1 MDYDQQHVQ
10 QQQKVEEVVMT
21 VKGKQPAYF
30 PSLPTST
37 ATKSDNN
44 SNDSGPSSGSREE
57 SSSHSSRSKISLRIN
72 SIKKKNI
79 LSDLVKSFCD
89 LNNFKLPSDP
99 KVLET
104 ILLQPFCIK
113 IPIESEVYEQ
123 WKREIIDINIDNYF
137 VNGDLSG
144 STAAEFSA
152 ECVHALPRTMEAIDI
167 NRNVKD
173 PSEITIDS
181 LQPDV
186 LVWVQ
191 DALVFKAEEKK
202 DGDFNVVM
210 EELRDK
216 MKDWNLASCGNLP
229 YLLSYGAV
237 KENFQFFAI
246 TKDSNLMSIS
256 PRYNISTFAGGF
268 KVLISTLNMFKCF
281 LAAATLLPEV
291 PFPFLKTFN
300 RQSGASITFVSSD
313 HIQKKIKNFE
323 DYIYS
328 DIETLQEVYKII
340 ESCEY
345 TVKAFSMPEVLVKKH
360 IQELK
365 TAIYQILKVLEI
377 VYDSGYVHRDLSW
390 ENIWKDSHGRFIV
403 GDWEHSGRLD
413 NIPKFVIQWWAPELH
428 NTPTSPYTDKADIYL
443 VGNLLNTL
451 DVLLSNEAVAF
462 CSLLMKNN
470 PNERPSAVN
479 ALQHQWFNKEI
490 KNALFIAL
498 YST

>member
-1 MDYDQQHVQ
+1 M
-10 QQQKVEEVVMT
+10 
-21 VKGKQPAYF
+21 
-30 PSLPTST
+30 
-37 ATKSDNN
+37 
-44 SNDSGPSSGSREE
+44 
-57 SSSHSSRSKISLRIN
+57 
-72 SIKKKNI
+72 KKKNI

-123 WKREIIDINIDNYF
+123 WKREIIDINIDDYF

-152 ECVHALPRTMEAIDI
+152 ECVHALSRRMEGSEFRLISKFDNIVINIWETLKTYQSLAIDI

-173 PSEITIDS
+173 PSGITIDS

-191 DALVFKAEEKK
+191 DALVFKAEKKK
-202 DGDFNVVM
+202 DGNFSVVM

-216 MKDWNLASCGNLP
+216 MKDWNLVSCGNLP
-229 YLLSYGAV
+229 YILSYGAV
-237 KENFQFFAI
+237 KENLQFFAI

-256 PRYNISTFAGGF
+256 PRYNISTFAG
-268 KVLISTLNMFKCF
+268 
-281 LAAATLLPEV
+281 AATLLPEV
-291 PFPFLKTFN
+291 PFPFLKTFD

-340 ESCEY
+340 ESY
-345 TVKAFSMPEVLVKKH
+345 SNQKD

-479 ALQHQWFNKEI
+479 ALQHQWFNK
-490 KNALFIAL
+490 
-498 YST
+498 

>member
-1 MDYDQQHVQ
+1 MI
-10 QQQKVEEVVMT
+10 
-21 VKGKQPAYF
+21 F
-30 PSLPTST
+30 
-37 ATKSDNN
+37 
-44 SNDSGPSSGSREE
+44 
-57 SSSHSSRSKISLRIN
+57 IRIN

-479 ALQHQWFNKEI
+479 ALQHQWFNKVNF
-490 KNALFIAL
+490 KC
-498 YST
+498 